1 MNGPELHFAP
11 IDFVVVGLFVAFILA
26 LGFSAR
32 LRDNSVLQ
40 FIAAGRS
47 LTLPVFVAT
56 LVSTWYGGILG
67 IGESVTYYGFGTWL
81 LFGIPYYVFALIYAL
96 WIAKRVRESDQISI
110 PERLAL
116 KWGKGAG
123 LLGAFLVFLLAS
135 PAAHILML
143 GILTQG
149 LTGWGLTPAVIVACV
164 VGTLFLYKGGLL
176 ADVRVGML
184 AFAMMYIGFAVMLVW
199 CLVHYP
205 PGETFSKIE
214 NKSLLTFTGGAGPV
228 AIVSFFILGV
238 WTMVDPGFHQRV
250 SSAASPE
257 TGKRGVFVS
266 ILFWFLFD
274 MLSIGTAMYAMA
286 LLKKQPE
293 NGLHIFPNFAEQI
306 LPPGLK
312 AVFFCGMLGTILSA
326 MVGYTLVSGA
336 TVGRE
341 FIARLKGDVEDDRIK
356 LWTRIG
362 FALTCF
368 VGVLLALN
376 IPSVVDLWYQ
386 WGGCVIGAL
395 LIPVIVAYVGKA
407 ERLSR
412 TWVNVSMGLAF
423 VLSFAWLIYGYRTN
437 NGYLNVA
444 FLDDRWFLP
453 TNADVDSGKWGQATV
468 IQLGTLV
475 PGLVISGSVIGL
487 GRLAGWRTN
496 KNGR

>member
-1 MNGPELHFAP
+1 MNGPTLHFAFV
-11 IDFVVVGLFVAFILA
+11 DLVVVGLFVAFILA

-32 LRDNSVLQ
+32 VRDNSMLQ

-67 IGESVTYYGFGTWL
+67 IGESVTFYGFGTWL
-81 LFGIPYYVFALIYAL
+81 LFGIPYYVFAFIYAV

-116 KWGKGAG
+116 KWGKGTG
-123 LLGAFLVFLLAS
+123 LLGAFLVFLLAV
-135 PAAHILML
+135 PAAHVLML

-149 LTGWGLTPAVIVACV
+149 LTGWNIAPAVIVACV

-184 AFAMMYIGFAVMLVW
+184 AFAMMYIGFAVMLIW

-205 PGETFSKIE
+205 PGETFRHIE
-214 NKSLLTFTGGAGPV
+214 NKSLLTFTGGSGPV

-266 ILFWFLFD
+266 IFFWFLFD
-274 MLSIGTAMYAMA
+274 MLSIGTAMYALA
-286 LLKKQPE
+286 LLKQTPDE
-293 NGLHIFPNFAEQI
+293 GLHIFPNFAEQI

-341 FIARLKGDVEDDRIK
+341 FVARLRGDSDDRQVK
-356 LWTRIG
+356 LWTRLG
-362 FALTCF
+362 FAFACL
-368 VGVLLALN
+368 VAVLLALN
-376 IPSVVDLWYQ
+376 IPSVVNLWYQ

-395 LIPVIVAYVGKA
+395 LIPVIVAYVGKT
-407 ERLSR
+407 ERLDR
-412 TWVNVSMGLAF
+412 RWVNISMGLAF

-437 NGYLNVA
+437 NAYLNVA
-444 FLDDRWFLP
+444 FLDGRWFLP
-453 TNADVDSGKWGQATV
+453 TDGDVDSGKWSQAT
-468 IQLGTLV
+468 IIGLGTLA
-475 PGLVISGSVIGL
+475 PGLVISASVIGL
-487 GRLAGWRTN
+487 GRLAGWRTV
-496 KNGR
+496 KNG